1 MFPFCVGVNFPLLV
15 PKKKKKKLKKKK
27 KEKNKETRRE
37 NIKTTNSASL

>member
-1 MFPFCVGVNFPLLV
+1 MFPFLCWCVNFPLLV

-27 KEKNKETRRE
+27 KEKNKETRE